1 MLRSLKRLTAVGA
14 AVTVAASL
22 LAPGTA
28 WAGTPGAPT
37 ALAAVT
43 GNAQVALSWT
53 VPGVTGGGG
62 GVTDYHMEYSADAGV
77 SYARF
82 IDSVST
88 ATSGTVTG
96 LTNGTLYRFRVSA
109 LNSSDVGVPSELVTA
124 TPYVFHTAAN
134 PATYSACP
142 TTGVIPVA
150 GFTDTTLAAVDC
162 IKYYGITKGTTDTT
176 YSPYDNVTRWQMA
189 LFLTRLGSKAGITLP
204 DGNDQGFADMSGYST
219 EIQTAVNQLKQLG
232 ITVGKTATTYA
243 PADNVTREEMALFIT
258 RLLKKATVGPGGH
271 TEYVS
276 GSSGV
281 KEIKSNDAD
290 MNFTDLDGT
299 TTMEIRSAVINLFN
313 LGVTDVQTGSLYEP
327 TVPMIRKTMATF
339 MANALAHTSAR
350 PAGLVLQAST
360 YFVGGSPVVYFSVT
374 HRTADFL
381 PIAGSA
387 VDTFTYTYPAVTTL
401 TRFDTAGN
409 CTSNVLVTSIGNSKC
424 LLDSSDP
431 KTDASG
437 NLAIFFLSPAQVS
450 KMDIWAWT
458 ATPTTYYDNDVHGAG
473 ASKVTVQT
481 HA

>member
-1 MLRSLKRLTAVGA
+1 
-14 AVTVAASL
+14 
-22 LAPGTA
+22 
-28 WAGTPGAPT
+28 
-37 ALAAVT
+37 
-43 GNAQVALSWT
+43 
-53 VPGVTGGGG
+53 
-62 GVTDYHMEYSADAGV
+62 
-77 SYARF
+77 
-82 IDSVST
+82 
-88 ATSGTVTG
+88 
-96 LTNGTLYRFRVSA
+96 
-109 LNSSDVGVPSELVTA
+109 
-124 TPYVFHTAAN
+124 
-134 PATYSACP
+134 
-142 TTGVIPVA
+142 
-150 GFTDTTLAAVDC
+150 
-162 IKYYGITKGTTDTT
+162 
-176 YSPYDNVTRWQMA
+176 MA

-204 DGNDQGFADMSGYST
+204 DGIDQGFADMSGYSA

-232 ITVGKTATTYA
+232 VTVGKTATTYA

-276 GSSGV
+276 GSSGI

-290 MNFTDLDGT
+290 MNFTDLDGA

-360 YFVGGSPVVYFSVT
+360 YFVGGSPAVYFSVT
-374 HRTADFL
+374 HRTAEFL

-409 CTSNVLVTSIGNSKC
+409 CTANVLVTSVSNAKC

-437 NLAIFFLSPAQVS
+437 NLAVFFLSPSQVS

-458 ATPTTYYDNDVHGAG
+458 STPTTYYDNDVHGAG